1 MTSYMEYYRENLY
14 PFQDRI
20 LKSVESL
27 SLPFYL
33 TGGTA
38 LSRFYFKHRFSDDLD
53 LFVNNEAGFAD
64 HVAKVIKKISASMRV
79 EVIPASIISS
89 PSFYEI
95 SYRDPLSG
103 AVLKI
108 DFVNDVPFHIGDF
121 HKAEEFSRIDSIDN
135 ILSNKLSAVIGRSEV
150 KDAVDIRE
158 ICLNHEFNWSNILEA
173 ASHKE
178 AFMDT
183 DFLCSALL
191 DINESDLR
199 QIKWIKEP
207 EFCNFKADI
216 DAICNDMILLSDN
229 KLCLHQK
236 KKNNLHR

>member
-1 MTSYMEYYRENLY
+1 MEYYRESLY

-53 LFVNNEAGFAD
+53 LFVNNEIGFPD
-64 HVAKVIKKISASMRV
+64 DVAKAIKKIAADTHV

-95 SYRDPLSG
+95 SYRDSLSG

-108 DFVNDVPFHIGDF
+108 DFVNDVPFHIGDLS
-121 HKAEEFSRIDSIDN
+121 KAEEFSRIDSIDN
-135 ILSNKLSAVIGRSEV
+135 ILSNKLSAVIGRSEI

-158 ICLNHEFNWSNILEA
+158 ICLHHEFNWSSIMEA
-173 ASHKE
+173 ASQKE

-183 DFLCSALL
+183 DFLCSALS
-191 DINESDLR
+191 DVKESDLK
-199 QIKWIKEP
+199 QIKWISEP
-207 EFCNFKADI
+207 EFSQFKADI
-216 DAICNDMILLSDN
+216 DVICKDMILLSEN
-229 KLCLHQK
+229 RLCRRQK
-236 KKNNLHR
+236 KRNC